1 MINILNQDKINIVIK
16 IKVESICNVMPRRPL
31 NRPDKKTELIQIM
44 VAPQEK
50 AAFDAWCAAN
60 STTMS
65 EILRQEMAP
74 YVAKGMEL
82 QQQTAS

>member
-1 MINILNQDKINIVIK
+1 MNKN
-16 IKVESICNVMPRRPL
+16 MPRRPL

-65 EILRQEMAP
+65 EILRLAMSP
-74 YVAKGMEL
+74 YVRKGQEIL
-82 QQQTAS
+82 NSSASNATNEQSA

>member
-1 MINILNQDKINIVIK
+1 
-16 IKVESICNVMPRRPL
+16 MPRRPL
-31 NRPDKKTELIQIM
+31 NRKDKKTELIQIM

-65 EILRQEMAP
+65 DVIRQAIAP
-74 YVAKGMEL
+74 YVAKGREL
-82 QQQTAS
+82 EQMSA